1 MKKELVQLL
10 EKELIPAMGCTEPI
24 AIAYGAAV
32 ARKLLGT
39 FPDKIMVGC
48 SGNIIKNVKGVI
60 VPGTETLRGIE
71 TSAVLGC
78 VGGDPDKKLEV
89 LSGVKKEDVEKTK
102 EYLRQGFCAV
112 RFIEGVENLYIDI
125 VMTAGT
131 EEAQVVIADTH
142 TNIIKMKKNGQVI
155 LETGRKEEEE
165 EVDIGRY
172 SLEELYQFACQVDL
186 NLIKPV
192 LEKQITCN
200 KAIAEEGIQNRY
212 GANVGSTLLQ
222 MGNHDVDTMMKA
234 YAAAGSDARMSGCEM
249 PVVINSGS
257 GNQGITVSVPL
268 IKFAEIKKIPEEKLY
283 RALLLSNLV
292 SLYIKKGIGKLSA
305 YCGAVSAACGTG
317 AGIGYLCGDDF
328 NTIARTVTNT
338 LGNVSGIICDGAKSS
353 CAAKIATAVDAALM
367 AHKMAEKGMCFQ
379 PGEGLTGDNVDETI
393 ENIWHLGKE
402 GMRETDIEILKLMVG
417 EK

>member
-1 MKKELVQLL
+1 M
-10 EKELIPAMGCTEPI
+10 
-24 AIAYGAAV
+24 YGAHCDRLWRSRSAEI
-32 ARKLLGT
+32 AGS
-39 FPDKIMVGC
+39 FSDKIVVGC

-60 VPGTETLRGIE
+60 VPGTENMRGID

-78 VGGDPDKKLEV
+78 VAGDPEKKLEV

-102 EYLRQGFCAV
+102 VYLQKGLCAV
-112 RFIEGVENLYIDI
+112 KLIEGVENLYIDI
-125 VMTAGT
+125 HMNAAENTAR
-131 EEAQVVIADTH
+131 VIIADTH
-142 TNIIKMKKNGQVI
+142 TNIVRMEKNGEIIFQ
-155 LETGRKEEEE
+155 TGQTEEEKE
-165 EVDIGRY
+165 IDISGY
-172 SLEELYQFACQVDL
+172 SLEDLYRFARDVDL
-186 NLIKPV
+186 RSVRPV
-192 LEKQITCN
+192 LEKQIQYN
-200 KAIAEEGIQNRY
+200 RAIAEEGIQNRY

-222 MGNHDVDTMMKA
+222 FGNADADTMMKA

-268 IKFAEIKKIPEEKLY
+268 IKFAEIKEIPEEELY
-283 RALLLSNLV
+283 RALILSNLV

-317 AGIGYLCGDDF
+317 AGISYLCGDDF
-328 NTIARTVTNT
+328 NIIAKTITNT

-379 PGEGLTGDNVDETI
+379 PGEGLTGKDVDETI
-393 ENIWHLGKE
+393 EISG
-402 GMRETDIEILKLMVG
+402 IL
-417 EK
+417 ERRDERDRY